1 MAQKLVNRLSS
12 EFDVEFP
19 QTEVAYIAIHL
30 ASKKMFKD
38 ISESPNL
45 VITDDVFAVTRQTLC
60 HFQFVC
66 TITCR

>member
-1 MAQKLVNRLSS
+1 MLKDRKTRLREFSARMNIAWHKSLVNCLSS

-45 VITDDVFAVTRQTLC
+45 VITE
-60 HFQFVC
+60 
-66 TITCR
+66 